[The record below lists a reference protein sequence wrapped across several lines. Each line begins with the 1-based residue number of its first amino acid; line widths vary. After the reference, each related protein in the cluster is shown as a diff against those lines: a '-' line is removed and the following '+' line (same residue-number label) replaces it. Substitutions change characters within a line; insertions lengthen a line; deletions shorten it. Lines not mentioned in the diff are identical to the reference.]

1 MTSQTICTIEQLA
14 PLLAARAT
22 RFHATSRVV
31 ARRCPPARSRR
42 ARPPFPRRAVHARGM
57 SDPSSS
63 SGGDAAGDRVMADA
77 SRALTAYAGVPTSV
91 ASGDAQGE
99 VRPAPTG
106 FHRASAA
113 SSNSDRFPSRVRRFV
128 EPRPVSIARPPP
140 FRLVHPSPAARSD
153 ADRPVTSLG
162 HSWTSTTSFRFDDP
176 ATRRRASPAVSNPSA
191 RASSAAPPRSSP
203 RPSSARAR
211 AARPVFSKASAPAS
225 RPLSSFPPSA
235 SPWAS
240 RKSSEASPTPPKP
253 SPRRTLVNDGIRTR
267 ASG

>member
-1 MTSQTICTIEQLA
+1 MASQTICTIEQLA

-42 ARPPFPRRAVHARGM
+42 ARLPFPRRAVHARGM

-113 SSNSDRFPSRVRRFV
+113 SSNPDRFPSRVRRPFDSST
-128 EPRPVSIARPPP
+128 PRPPRVPTLTA
-140 FRLVHPSPAARSD
+140 PSPPSDTAGLQRHLFASTTPRRGGGRLQRSPIRQQGRPRRRRRARRRARRRRAHRRRDRFFQRPRRRRRVRRRPSRRRRHRGRR
-153 ADRPVTSLG
+153 ADRP
-162 HSWTSTTSFRFDDP
+162 
-176 ATRRRASPAVSNPSA
+176 RRRQH
-191 RASSAAPPRSSP
+191 PRSH
-203 RPSSARAR
+203 R
-211 AARPVFSKASAPAS
+211 
-225 RPLSSFPPSA
+225 
-235 SPWAS
+235 
-240 RKSSEASPTPPKP
+240 
-253 SPRRTLVNDGIRTR
+253 
-267 ASG
+267 